1 MDFLEPQYTVISQ
14 PSLYP
19 LFFSV
24 SESIFSQD
32 MLFVKRTRTYS
43 GGGVHWV
50 ATL

>member
-19 LFFSV
+19 LFFPV

-32 MLFVKRTRTYS
+32 MLFVKRTHTYS